1 MSIKTLIVTVAAL
14 TATLGAGLAQAHEGA
29 DVQWSVT
36 IGGGAPAY
44 GAPYPVYRQPAPVY
58 RAYPAYPQQYPSYQH
73 PTRWDRDGDGIPNR
87 YDRVYNPRW
96 DRDGDGIPNR
106 YDRDRDGDGIPNW
119 RDHNNYNNRSW
130 GR

>member
-1 MSIKTLIVTVAAL
+1 MSIKTLVIAAAAL
-14 TATLGAGLAQAHEGA
+14 SATLGAGFAQAHEGA

-36 IGGGAPAY
+36 IGAPAPAY
-44 GAPYPVYRQPAPVY
+44 VAPYPAYRQPAPVY
-58 RAYPAYPQQYPSYQH
+58 RSYPAYPSYQH

-106 YDRDRDGDGIPNW
+106 YDRWDNLRHERDG
-119 RDHNNYNNRSW
+119 RSW

>member
-1 MSIKTLIVTVAAL
+1 MSSTKLIVAIVAL
-14 TATLGAGLAQAHEGA
+14 TGVLSAGVAQAR

-36 IGGGAPAY
+36 IGAPAAVPVHGLYPAY
-44 GAPYPVYRQPAPVY
+44 GRPAPTY
-58 RAYPAYPQQYPSYQH
+58 QRYHNQH

-106 YDRDRDGDGIPNW
+106 YDRHDNLRHDRDGDGIPNW
-119 RDHNNYNNRSW
+119 RDHYNGNGRGWNR
-130 GR
+130 